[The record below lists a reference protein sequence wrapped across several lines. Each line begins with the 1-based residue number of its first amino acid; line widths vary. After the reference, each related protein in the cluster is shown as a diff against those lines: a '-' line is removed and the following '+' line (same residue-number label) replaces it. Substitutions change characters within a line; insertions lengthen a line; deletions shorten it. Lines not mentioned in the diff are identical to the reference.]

1 MIFDS
6 PGVFLLNGPMS
17 NDPIKKTL
25 GRIMLPICLMGV
37 SDPISDDCAGH
48 EDLQDL
54 RGERFRGESGRR
66 EHRARQQRMDRQ
78 IMFHGSARDV

>member
-1 MIFDS
+1 MVGHVWLPS
-6 PGVFLLNGPMS
+6 PNIT
-17 NDPIKKTL
+17 IKKAL

-66 EHRARQQRMDRQ
+66 EHRAPPQQRMERQ
-78 IMFHGSARDV
+78 IMFHGSARYV